1 MGRENFNTAY
11 QGVLESLTLGTFL
24 VLSTFT
30 FTCLGKLISLWT
42 APEAA
47 EGVLF
52 LVVADL
58 FRGQPFR
65 MAFADRDDMIQQV
78 VAMTS
83 RWLRR
88 KVAAIP

>member
-1 MGRENFNTAY
+1 MY
-11 QGVLESLTLGTFL
+11 QGVLEPLTLGTFL
-24 VLSTFT
+24 VLSTFI
-30 FTCLGKLISLWT
+30 FACLGKLISLWT
-42 APEAA
+42 APEPA

-58 FRGQPFR
+58 FRGPPFR

-83 RWLRR
+83 RWLQRR
-88 KVAAIP
+88 VGAIP

>member
-1 MGRENFNTAY
+1 MGRENSNTAY
-11 QGVLESLTLGTFL
+11 QDALEARTIGTFV
-24 VLSTFT
+24 VLSTFI
-30 FTCLGKLISLWT
+30 FACLGKLISLWT
-42 APEAA
+42 APDGA

-58 FRGQPFR
+58 FRGPPFR

-88 KVAAIP
+88 KVGAIP